1 MVRWNMSNTLKTQDH
16 RTRSAIITHETCLPP
31 LKLKIHLRQK
41 RTQSIVSSLP
51 RLRYPVHRGELAVP
65 EEEACRT
72 RTGDHLNR
80 TSCGSKHI
88 LHKQHRLYTPDRST
102 TNMQE
107 EREHLTIQLSMPL
120 VIGYIAISN
129 SISSLHDTILTP
141 ILHTR
146 SRSYDALSPTRTKRT
161 QVQQ

>member
-1 MVRWNMSNTLKTQDH
+1 MVRWNMSNTLKTQD
-16 RTRSAIITHETCLPP
+16 RRPRSAIITHETCLPP

-88 LHKQHRLYTPDRST
+88 LHKQYRLYTPDRST

-107 EREHLTIQLSMPL
+107 REHLTIQQSMRQDIWS
-120 VIGYIAISN
+120 VAISDFIRF
-129 SISSLHDTILTP
+129 SHDTILTAV
-141 ILHTR
+141 LHAR
-146 SRSYDALSPTRTKRT
+146 
-161 QVQQ
+161 